1 MSPQNAQ
8 LAYLSAC
15 STADNSAEQLVDE
28 IIRSAS
34 GFQLIGI
41 YRRHW
46 DFMGNWQ
53 QRCSRGGRE
62 FLQGDLHDAIAYSLH
77 EAVHLL
83 KDHGS
88 KGSRRKLNP
97 NGQISWWW
105 VGWLPVERLVCP
117 LLEES
122 LHDLVVAS

>member
-15 STADNSAEQLVDE
+15 STAENSAEQLVDE
-28 IIRSAS
+28 IIHSAS
-34 GFQLIGI
+34 GFQLIG
-41 YRRHW
+41 
-46 DFMGNWQ
+46 FMHVIGTLWETGNKDALEVAENFYKALIQ
-53 QRCSRGGRE
+53 HMSELRE
-62 FLQGDLHDAIAYSLH
+62 GDLHDAIAYSLH

-97 NGQISWWW
+97 NGDVLSWA
-105 VGWLPVERLVCP
+105 PF
-117 LLEES
+117 
-122 LHDLVVAS
+122 LHIGA